1 MTGESHMYETISQLS
16 QRSTTPGIMGEA
28 TAILKEDVTV
38 VLPVLNEEEGIS
50 AVIDEL
56 LENGYRNILV
66 VDGYSTDLTAQAAR
80 SKGVTVVEQH
90 GRGKTGAIKTAIEQ
104 LSTPYMLVM
113 DGDYTYSAADIERL
127 LTHAN
132 GYDQIIGTRSQENIS
147 RIHRFGNR
155 LISGIFNTLFGT
167 SISDV
172 CSGMYLLNSKSAKQL
187 VFRTKGFSV
196 EAEVLAQ
203 MAMQG
208 NVTEVPIDYRKRLG
222 QPKLSTLVH
231 GVDILKSIF
240 GLARIYNPV
249 FIFSAT
255 AAFAAIP
262 GVAILSWVFWRW
274 AQFGIF
280 QSGWALAGWMLLL
293 LASQA
298 VIVGTISLLLKHSEI
313 RIQQLIRSVGL
324 RDSTTLEALERSTA
338 E

>member
-1 MTGESHMYETISQLS
+1 
-16 QRSTTPGIMGEA
+16 MGEA
-28 TAILKEDVTV
+28 TASSVLKDGVTV

-50 AVIDEL
+50 VVIDEL

-80 SKGVTVVEQH
+80 RKGVTVVEQH
-90 GRGKTGAIKTAIEQ
+90 GRGKTGAIKTAIEH
-104 LSTPYMLVM
+104 LSTPYMLIM
-113 DGDYTYSAADIERL
+113 DGDFTYSAADIERL

-132 GYDQIIGTRSQENIS
+132 GYDQIIGARSQENIK
-147 RIHRFGNR
+147 RTHRFGNR
-155 LISGIFNTLFGT
+155 LISRLFNTLFGT
-167 SISDV
+167 SISDI

-187 VFRTKGFSV
+187 TFRTKGFSV
-196 EAEVLAQ
+196 EVEVLAQ

-208 NVTEVPIDYRKRLG
+208 KVTEVPINYRKRLG

-249 FIFSAT
+249 FMFSAV
-255 AAFAAIP
+255 AASAAIP
-262 GVAILSWVFWRW
+262 GIAILSWVFWRW
-274 AQFGIF
+274 AQFKTF
-280 QSGWALAGWMLLL
+280 HSGWALMGGMLLL

-298 VIVGTISLLLKHSEI
+298 FIIGTISLLLKRSEI
-313 RIQQLIRSVGL
+313 RIEKLIRSVEQP
-324 RDSTTLEALERSTA
+324 DSTTLEALERSTA

>member
-1 MTGESHMYETISQLS
+1 MYETASQLS
-16 QRSTTPGIMGEA
+16 QTGTPPRIIGEA
-28 TAILKEDVTV
+28 AASSVLKDDVTV

-50 AVIDEL
+50 VVIDEL

-80 SKGVTVVEQH
+80 NKGVTVVGQH
-90 GRGKTGAIKTAIEQ
+90 GRGKTGAIKTAIER

-113 DGDYTYSAADIERL
+113 DGDFTYSAADIERL

-132 GYDQIIGTRSQENIS
+132 GYDQIIGARSGENIS

-155 LISGIFNTLFGT
+155 LISGLFNTLFGT
-167 SISDV
+167 SISDT

-187 VFRTKGFSV
+187 AFRTKGFSV
-196 EAEVLAQ
+196 EVEVLAQ

-208 NVTEVPIDYRKRLG
+208 KVTEVPINYRKRLG
-222 QPKLSTLVH
+222 QRKLSALVG

-249 FIFSAT
+249 FIFSAV
-255 AAFAAIP
+255 AASAAIP
-262 GVAILSWVFWRW
+262 GVAILSWVLWRW
-274 AQFGIF
+274 TQFRIF
-280 QSGWALAGWMLLL
+280 HSGWALAGGMLML

-298 VIVGTISLLLKHSEI
+298 FVIGTISLLLKRSEI
-313 RIQQLIRSVGL
+313 RVERLV
-324 RDSTTLEALERSTA
+324 RDSTTLEAFERSTA